1 MTDPL
6 VLALISKAAPCAALA
21 AGFEEEGVPLTIEIA
36 EGTPQTLARE
46 AAKQALLGLGL
57 GGDADR
63 LVLVLMAAPERP
75 YLERPASHARSF
87 AQNAARVAARRPL
100 RYEEGLAER
109 ASSAGRSGR
118 MRGKDAGSARI
129 D

>member
-1 MTDPL
+1 MTDPI
-6 VLALISKAAPCAALA
+6 VLALMSDASPCAALA

-36 EGTPQTLARE
+36 EGTPQTLARQ
-46 AAKQALLGLGL
+46 AAKQASLGLGL

-63 LVLVLMAAPERP
+63 LVLVLAAAPGRP
-75 YLERPASHARSF
+75 YLEGSAREARSF

-109 ASSAGRSGR
+109 ASSPGRSGR

-129 D
+129 R

>member
-6 VLALISKAAPCAALA
+6 VLALMSDASPCAALA

-36 EGTPQTLARE
+36 EGTPQTLARG

-63 LVLVLMAAPERP
+63 LVLVLAAAPERP
-75 YLERPASHARSF
+75 YVEGSASEARSF

-100 RYEEGLAER
+100 R
-109 ASSAGRSGR
+109 
-118 MRGKDAGSARI
+118 
-129 D
+129 